1 MDTRSPANVRDQS
14 AANDARHEVLTDSNA
29 QTVRNYLKRLFQ
41 EEARFRS
48 RWIWE
53 LLQNAR
59 DASSANGVC
68 VWLTL
73 KPDRV
78 VFRHD
83 GLPFNYKNI
92 AHLIY
97 HGTTK
102 YEPSVSGV
110 DPIGQYGTGFLTT
123 HLISKTVWVRGRLDD
138 KKRFNFLLDRRGES
152 ADDLKSAMDASWGRF
167 VASCWEAQDPK
178 PIQTEYEY
186 PLAAGLFDSVN
197 KDISD
202 LSNCPGCA
210 FAVN

>member
-1 MDTRSPANVRDQS
+1 MDTRSPQNQRDQS
-14 AANDARHEVLTDSNA
+14 ANDARHEVLTDSNA

-59 DASSANGVC
+59 DASSAQGVR

-78 VFRHD
+78 VFQHD

-102 YEPSVSGV
+102 FELSESGV

-123 HLISKTVWVRGRLDD
+123 HLISKTVSVRGTLAD
-138 KKRFNFLLDRRGES
+138 KKRFDFLLDRRGDT
-152 ADDLKSAMDASWGRF
+152 ADELKAAMDASWSRF
-167 VASCWEAQDPK
+167 ESSCC
-178 PIQTEYEY
+178 
-186 PLAAGLFDSVN
+186 AAP
-197 KDISD
+197 D
-202 LSNCPGCA
+202 LRPVRTLLPSLLRT
-210 FAVN
+210 